1 MTGLTG
7 TAASATARAGW
18 SGPVDSLA
26 FDGEAIRGRLAD
38 LASPCYAV
46 DYGGRIGLTSEG
58 EIAALSDHGPELVA
72 ALGPLPVD
80 RLGSPEF
87 RRAHG
92 VQLAYAAGAMANG
105 VAGEELVAALARQGI
120 LAAFGTA
127 GLAPARVEAAID
139 RLQSALP
146 RGPFAF
152 NLIHSPD
159 AQWLEQA
166 LVELYLARR
175 VQTVEA
181 SAFMSL
187 TPAIVQYRAAG
198 IERGADG
205 APVAANRVI
214 AKVSRPEVAR
224 QFLSPPPDA
233 MLTDLVAAGRVA
245 EWQARAAAELP
256 MADDVTVEADSA
268 GHTDR
273 QPLVLL
279 LPAMIA
285 LRDELH
291 AARRYRCAPRIGAA
305 GGIATPAAVAAAF
318 TLGADYV
325 VTGSINQSC
334 VEAATSPAVKTLLA
348 QVAITDVAMAP
359 AADMFELGVQ
369 VQVLKRGTLFAM
381 RARRLYELFT
391 SYDGL
396 EAIPDPERGRL
407 ERELFRLPL
416 DTVWEQTRTYFAQR
430 DPHLLER
437 AESEPRLRMALTFRW
452 YLGRSSDWAATG
464 DPDRAAD
471 YQVWCG
477 PAMGA
482 FNAWA
487 SGSPLADPAGRRAG
501 HVAWSLM
508 SGAAQ
513 LMRAQALRA
522 HGAVLPAQAT
532 QTRPVAPPAATQ
544 PAAPATRPPPAAP
557 PTAEAIEQWFVA
569 ELAARL
575 SIEPDLVDVQT
586 EFGAFDISS
595 VQALAILARLEQWLG
610 RRLSQTLVWNYPTIA
625 ALAAHLGRDESGQDS
640 VLA

>member
-1 MTGLTG
+1 MRSLAGS
-7 TAASATARAGW
+7 AAFATAPAGW
-18 SGPVDSLA
+18 SGPVDSLE
-26 FDGEAIRGRLAD
+26 FEGDAIRRRLAD
-38 LASPCYAV
+38 LASPCFAV
-46 DYGGRIGLTSEG
+46 DYEGRVGVTSEG
-58 EIAALSDHGPELVA
+58 EITPPSDSGPELVA
-72 ALGPLPVD
+72 AVGSLPAD
-80 RLGSPEF
+80 RLGSAEF

-92 VQLAYAAGAMANG
+92 VDLAYAAGAMANG
-105 VAGEELVAALARQGI
+105 VAGEELVAALGRKGI

-127 GLAPARVEAAID
+127 GLAPARVASAID
-139 RLQSALP
+139 RVQSALP

-159 AQWLEQA
+159 ATALEQA

-175 VQTVEA
+175 VRTVEA
-181 SAFMSL
+181 SAFMQL
-187 TPAIVQYRAAG
+187 TPAIVQYRVAG
-198 IERGADG
+198 IEPGDDG
-205 APVAANRVI
+205 APAAANRVI

-224 QFLSPPPDA
+224 QFLSPPPAA
-233 MLTDLVAAGRVA
+233 MLTDLVSAGRVA
-245 EWQARAAAELP
+245 AWQARAAAELP
-256 MADDVTVEADSA
+256 MADDVTAEADSA
-268 GHTDR
+268 GHTDG

-285 LRDELH
+285 LRDELQSAERH
-291 AARRYRCAPRIGAA
+291 RQPPRIGAA
-305 GGIATPAAVAAAF
+305 GGVATPSAAAAAF
-318 TLGADYV
+318 ALGADYV

-334 VEAATSPAVKTLLA
+334 VEAATSPAVKALLA
-348 QVAITDVAMAP
+348 QAAMTDVAMAP

-381 RARRLYELFT
+381 RARRLYDLFT
-391 SYDGL
+391 SYDRL
-396 EAIPDPERGRL
+396 EAIPAPERARL
-407 ERELFRLPL
+407 QRELFRLPL
-416 DTVWEQTRTYFAQR
+416 DTVWEQTRAYFAQHDR
-430 DPHLLER
+430 ELLER
-437 AESEPRLRMALTFRW
+437 AESDPRLRMALTFRW
-452 YLGRSSDWAATG
+452 YLGRSSEWAATG

-487 SGSPLADPAGRRAG
+487 AGSPLADPAGRRAD

-522 HGAVLPAQAT
+522 QGAVLPAEAT
-532 QTRPVAPPAATQ
+532 QTGPVAPPAAPQPVAPPTRE
-544 PAAPATRPPPAAP
+544 PAATP
-557 PTAEAIEQWFVA
+557 PTAEVIEQWFVA

-575 SIEPDLVDVQT
+575 SIDPDSVDVHT

-625 ALAAHLGRDESGQDS
+625 ALAAHLGLDERGHDS
-640 VLA
+640 VVA